1 MSSSFDF
8 GNGKTQMSVITFSS
22 SVYEAFPLN
31 AYSNAK
37 VIGDA
42 VSRVPY
48 YAGGTDTAAALRY
61 VKQNSFISSKGAR
74 TNSTKIVIVITDGQS
89 NDARATKAAA
99 EELRVSGV
107 TTYSIGVG
115 NGIGEQELENIA
127 TDINHVFRVSD
138 YNALQQVQLSLGVEN
153 CQGKHIHTYIL

>member
-1 MSSSFDF
+1 
-8 GNGKTQMSVITFSS
+8 MSVITFSS